1 MAGSRLSS
9 SESTREDPILEQ
21 VLAGRSALV
30 TGASA
35 GIGAAVARRLAALG
49 ATIVVHGRDAVRTR
63 TVASAI
69 EAAGGRAHVAL
80 GSLASDSEAAAV
92 VEQVR
97 SAVGNVDILVN
108 NAGGESAGGGSA
120 SWFETSAADW
130 LKSYDSNLVS
140 MMRLIHAFVPGMR
153 ERRWGRLI
161 QMSSAVVDRPMV
173 LIPDYQGAKSSV
185 RNLTRSLC
193 LALANTGIT
202 VNSVSPGMI
211 RTENVERWTRQQ
223 AAAAGVTGEW
233 TEIARW
239 SAALGRPIGQPEDV
253 AHAVA
258 FLADPAASFVNGI
271 DLRVDGGR

>member
-1 MAGSRLSS
+1 MERIF
-9 SESTREDPILEQ
+9 T
-21 VLAGRSALV
+21 GRYALV

-35 GIGAAVARRLAALG
+35 GIGAAVAQRLAAQG
-49 ATIVVHGRDAVRTR
+49 AVVVVHGRNAERTR
-63 TVASAI
+63 AVASSIQAT
-69 EAAGGRAHVAL
+69 GGRAHVVL
-80 GSLASDSEAAAV
+80 GSLASDADAAAV

-97 SAVGNVDILVN
+97 GAVGHVDILVN

-120 SWFETSAADW
+120 AWFETTPADW
-130 LKSYDSNLVS
+130 VQTYDSNLAS
-140 MMRLIHAFVPGMR
+140 MVRLIQAFVPDMR

-173 LIPDYQGAKSSV
+173 LIPDYQGAKSAI

-202 VNSVSPGMI
+202 VNSVSPGTI
-211 RTENVERWTRQQ
+211 RTEGVERWVRQQ

-233 TEIARW
+233 SEIARW
-239 SAALGRPIGQPEDV
+239 SAEQGRPVGLPEDV

-258 FLADPAASFVNGI
+258 FLADPAAGFINGI
-271 DLRVDGGR
+271 DVRVDGGR